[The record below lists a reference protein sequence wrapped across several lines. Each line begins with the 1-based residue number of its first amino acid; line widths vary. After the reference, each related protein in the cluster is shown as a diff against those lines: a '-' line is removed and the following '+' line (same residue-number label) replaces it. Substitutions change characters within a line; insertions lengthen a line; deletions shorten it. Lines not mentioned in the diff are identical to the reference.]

1 MTQTTAGAQR
11 PRAQHFGSRVLKAPV
26 VAHAG
31 LLISWMVLWRF
42 PVLMGDDRF
51 FAITS
56 ELSRGRRTWE
66 GIVKIIRDCWTIH
79 NGHLADGLGS
89 VLFGL
94 GNTGIRL
101 AMALFYTTLT
111 FLLWA
116 YVRLPGGPPAPPGSA
131 VAPDQEPPGNG
142 IPDGGGRRVLQFAT
156 LRVEPQDVL
165 PVGRPARHWR

>member
-79 NGHLADGLGS
+79 NGRLADGAGKRPVRS
-89 VLFGL
+89 REHRYPAGDGPVLHHLDLPPVGL
-94 GNTGIRL
+94 C
-101 AMALFYTTLT
+101 
-111 FLLWA
+111 
-116 YVRLPGGPPAPPGSA
+116 PPAWWSSCSPG
-131 VAPDQEPPGNG
+131 
-142 IPDGGGRRVLQFAT
+142 ICC
-156 LRVEPQDVL
+156 
-165 PVGRPARHWR
+165 RP